1 MTELIHFTD
10 FKSPFAYLAM
20 DDLRALEEKYGVT
33 FRWVHFTLH
42 IPEFLGAVETRS
54 ENEWR
59 KVKYAYMDARRL
71 ANRKGLTVLG
81 PQKIFDSR
89 PASIGM
95 TYAME
100 LGLLRAYAQTTFE
113 RFFQRDLELGDPAE
127 VEGVLKN
134 IGADMSGWDDWL
146 IGEGLQRHEA
156 ERADAIERGVFGVPT
171 LSIDRELFWGGDRFW
186 MVEEK
191 LQQITGEAG

>member
-10 FKSPFAYLAM
+10 FKSPFAYIAM
-20 DDLRALEEKYGVT
+20 GDLQALEEKYGVT
-33 FRWVHFTLH
+33 FRWVHYTLH

-81 PQKIFDSR
+81 PKKIFDSR
-89 PASIGM
+89 PAGIGM

-100 LGLLRAYAQTTFE
+100 QGLLQPYAQTTFE
-113 RFFQRDLELGDPAE
+113 RFFKRDLELGEPAE
-127 VEGVLKN
+127 IANVLKS
-134 IGADMSGWDDWL
+134 IGADMAGWENWLSGP
-146 IGEGLQRHEA
+146 GMERHEA

-171 LSIDRELFWGGDRFW
+171 LSIDGELFWGGDRFW

-191 LQQITGEAG
+191 LQQITGRG

>member
-20 DDLRALEEKYGVT
+20 DDILTLEKRYDVT
-33 FRWVHFTLH
+33 IRWVHYTLH

-89 PASIGM
+89 PAGIGM
-95 TYAME
+95 TYAMDRD
-100 LGLLRAYAQTTFE
+100 LLKPYAQTVFE
-113 RFFQRDLELGDPAE
+113 RFFKRDLNLDVPDEIEAVL
-127 VEGVLKN
+127 EG
-134 IGADMSGWDDWL
+134 IGADTAGWSDWL
-146 IGEGLQRHEA
+146 TGEGLARHER
-156 ERADAIERGVFGVPT
+156 ERAMAVEMGVFGVPT
-171 LSIDRELFWGGDRFW
+171 IAIGEELFWGGDRLW
-186 MVEEK
+186 MVEER
-191 LQQITGEAG
+191 LAQLTGGD

>member
-89 PASIGM
+89 PAGIGM

-171 LSIDRELFWGGDRFW
+171 ISIDRELFWGGDRFW

>member
-89 PASIGM
+89 PAGIGM

>member
-1 MTELIHFTD
+1 MTELIHYTD
-10 FKSPFAYLAM
+10 FKSPFAYIAM
-20 DDLRALEEKYGVT
+20 HDLHALEEKYGVT
-33 FRWVHFTLH
+33 FRWVHYTLD

-89 PASIGM
+89 PAGIGM

-100 LGLLRAYAQTTFE
+100 QGLLRTYAQTTFE

-127 VEGVLKN
+127 IAGVLTS
-134 IGADMSGWDDWL
+134 IGADMSGWDDWFN
-146 IGEGLQRHEA
+146 GPGLERHEA
-156 ERADAIERGVFGVPT
+156 ERADCIERGVFGVPT
-171 LSIDRELFWGGDRFW
+171 LSVDGELFWGGDRFW

-191 LQQITGEAG
+191 LAG

>member
-10 FKSPFAYLAM
+10 FKSPFAYLAIEDIFAM
-20 DDLRALEEKYGVT
+20 EEKYDVA
-33 FRWVHFTLH
+33 FHWVHYTLH

-71 ANRKGLTVLG
+71 ANRAGKTVLG

-89 PASIGM
+89 PAGIGM
-95 TYAME
+95 TYAMKQ
-100 LGLLRAYAQTTFE
+100 GLLRPYAETTFE
-113 RFFQRDLELGDPAE
+113 QFFKRNLNVDVPDE
-127 VEGVLKN
+127 VRGVLAD
-134 IGADMSGWDDWL
+134 IGADMGGWGDWL
-146 IGEGLQRHEA
+146 DGPGLERHEA
-156 ERADAIERGVFGVPT
+156 ERKEAIDRGVFGVPT
-171 LSIDRELFWGGDRFW
+171 LSIDGELFWGGDRFW

-191 LQQITGEAG
+191 LQQITGKA

>member
-20 DDLRALEEKYGVT
+20 DDILTLEQRYDVN
-33 FRWVHFTLH
+33 FRWVHYTLH

-81 PQKIFDSR
+81 PKKIFDSR
-89 PASIGM
+89 PAGIGM
-95 TYAME
+95 TYAMDQD
-100 LGLLRAYAQTTFE
+100 LLRPYAQTVFE
-113 RFFQRDLELGDPAE
+113 RFFKRDLNLDEPDE
-127 VEGVLKN
+127 IEGVLDD
-134 IGADMSGWDDWL
+134 IGANTDGWSDWL
-146 IGEGLQRHEA
+146 TGDGLARHER
-156 ERADAIERGVFGVPT
+156 ERDMAVEMGVFGVPT
-171 LSIDRELFWGGDRFW
+171 LAIGEELFWGGDRLW
-186 MVEEK
+186 MVEER
-191 LQQITGEAG
+191 LAQLTGGD

>member
-1 MTELIHFTD
+1 MNAELIYFTD
-10 FKSPFAYLAM
+10 LKSPFAYLVM
-20 DDLRALEEKYGVT
+20 DDLMALEERYGVT
-33 FRWVHFTLH
+33 FRWIHFTLH

-89 PASIGM
+89 PAGIGL
-95 TYAME
+95 TYAE
-100 LGLLRAYAQTTFE
+100 EQGLLHKYARRTFE
-113 RFFQRDLELGDPAE
+113 RFFQRDLELGDPEAVKGVLAE
-127 VEGVLKN
+127 V
-134 IGADMSGWDDWL
+134 GADTSGFDAWYT
-146 IGEGLQRHEA
+146 GEGAERHER
-156 ERADAIERGVFGVPT
+156 ERQLSIDMGVFGVPT
-171 LSIDRELFWGGDRFW
+171 FAVDGELFWGGDRLW

-191 LQQITGEAG
+191 LQQLAA

>member
-20 DDLRALEEKYGVT
+20 DDLHALEEKYGVT
-33 FRWVHFTLH
+33 FRWVHYTLH

-89 PASIGM
+89 PAGIGM
-95 TYAME
+95 TYAIE
-100 LGLLRAYAQTTFE
+100 QNRLKTYAQTTFE
-113 RFFQRDLELGDPAE
+113 RFFQRDLELGDPEEIA
-127 VEGVLKN
+127 GVLRS
-134 IGADMSGWDDWL
+134 IGADMAGWDEWL
-146 IGEGLQRHEA
+146 AGEGLRRHET
-156 ERADAIERGVFGVPT
+156 ERADAIDRGVFGVPT
-171 LSIDRELFWGGDRFW
+171 LSIDGELFWGGDRFW

-191 LQQITGEAG
+191 LQQITGKG

>member
-1 MTELIHFTD
+1 MSELIHFTD
-10 FKSPFAYLAM
+10 LKSPFAYLVM
-20 DDLRALEEKYGVT
+20 DDLEALEQRYNVQ
-33 FRWVHFTLH
+33 FRWIHYTLH

-89 PASIGM
+89 PAGIGL
-95 TYAME
+95 TYAE
-100 LGLLRAYAQTTFE
+100 GQGLLHQYARRTFE
-113 RFFQRDLELGDPAE
+113 RFFHRDLELGDPEAVKGVLAE
-127 VEGVLKN
+127 V
-134 IGADMSGWDDWL
+134 GADTAGFDAWYA
-146 IGEGLQRHEA
+146 GEGAERHER
-156 ERADAIERGVFGVPT
+156 ERALAIEMGVFGVPT
-171 LSIDRELFWGGDRFW
+171 FAIDGELFWGGDRLW

-191 LQQITGEAG
+191 LQQIAA

>member
-1 MTELIHFTD
+1 MTEIVHFTD
-10 FKSPFAYLAM
+10 FKSPFAYIAM
-20 DDLRALEEKYGVT
+20 DDIMALEGRFGVT
-33 FRWVHFTLH
+33 IRWVHYTLH

-89 PASIGM
+89 PAGIGM

-100 LGLLRAYAQTTFE
+100 QDLLRPYAETVFQ
-113 RFFQRDLELGDPAE
+113 RFFRRDLELGDPEAIG
-127 VEGVLKN
+127 GVLAAV
-134 IGADMSGWDDWL
+134 GADVAGWPDWY
-146 IGEGLQRHEA
+146 GGAGSERHEK
-156 ERADAIERGVFGVPT
+156 ERAAAIEAGVFGVPT
-171 LSIDRELFWGGDRFW
+171 LMVDGELFWGGDRLW

-191 LQQITGEAG
+191 LGEVRD